1 MSGMKENP
9 ITARQEA
16 VISNPFDALRFVDN
30 DDVLGAN
37 GCSSIGADFVEGK
50 GKANADVLNLV
61 DLRNSFDALMEMDN
75 VFVNVGTSTAE
86 KVCNTVNGSI
96 KVVDESESGKED
108 IYDETAQNDLWHCI
122 LGHPADQVLSVLSDG
137 F

>member
-86 KVCNTVNGSI
+86 K
-96 KVVDESESGKED
+96 
-108 IYDETAQNDLWHCI
+108 DLWHCI